1 MKNTQWDSFQLFVQ
15 VARFG
20 GLTGASASSG
30 LSPATIGRRM
40 LDLEHEIGKALFI
53 RSQKG
58 YSLTADGQDAL
69 AVRWFLTAAYL
80 NPDSTWGQR
89 AQLGAVRGLV
99 ATGDRATADAVY
111 RRMEASTATDPDLLG
126 RARAALAAGN
136 TSR

>member
-58 YSLTADGQDAL
+58 YSLTADGQVLLDHL
-69 AVRWFLTAAYL
+69 QDKKIQTFLLTV
-80 NPDSTWGQR
+80 NFFCGG
-89 AQLGAVRGLV
+89 LGTRIAKASGHELGTIREHLSRRIRGI
-99 ATGDRATADAVY
+99 
-111 RRMEASTATDPDLLG
+111 
-126 RARAALAAGN
+126 
-136 TSR
+136 SR